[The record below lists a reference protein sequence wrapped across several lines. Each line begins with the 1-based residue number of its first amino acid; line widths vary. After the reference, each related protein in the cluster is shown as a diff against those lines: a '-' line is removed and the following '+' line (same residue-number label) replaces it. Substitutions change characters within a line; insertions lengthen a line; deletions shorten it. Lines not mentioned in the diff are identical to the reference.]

1 MIVDIKIAK
10 ISNHEYFK
18 ASIFFIYSLLSGYFL
33 INHAMWRDEL
43 QLWLVASKSEN
54 LFELVANKQYEI
66 RPYIWFLICWILSR
80 FTQNPEVLKI
90 FNYAVCISLA
100 IVLLYRCKGSLVLRI
115 GFLFGFLT
123 LFGYS
128 AISEEYLLG
137 TLIFIIAVSQIQH
150 QSRHLSV
157 LLVAALLANINLTFA
172 IVSIGI
178 ALIPSYSVLMNA
190 LNKRFA
196 FLVDLAGIVLYI
208 SFFLFSIASM
218 WPPSDFGFRS
228 TSPEFSFLAVKK
240 MAGNTS
246 GALVPFVVGN
256 SVNGQLGNLITYT
269 VAMFAFAAILVLL
282 LSAFKKSAAIGVS
295 TSICM
300 VLLVAW
306 TGIGYANFWWHL
318 GVVFIAYFGFSLISI
333 SEWKESERIQK
344 VGQLILAIVLV
355 SQSIALFIGP
365 NLGVVPRMPYSMARE
380 SAAYVDSICG
390 NECTVIT
397 NDSVTGASISAYLG
411 GKEIFRADRNDFG
424 TFVVWDSK
432 HTYRKSVSWSDLI
445 SSASKFSNPIF
456 VTSNMYYPPDGVTV
470 LANFSGAVWAN
481 ENFLVSRP
489 NL

>member
-1 MIVDIKIAK
+1 MVIEIRIAK
-10 ISNHEYFK
+10 ISHHDLFK

-66 RPYIWFLICWILSR
+66 RPYIWFLVCWILSR

-100 IVLLYRCKGSLVLRI
+100 IVSLYRCKGSLVLRI

-157 LLVAALLANINLTFA
+157 LLMAALLANINLTFA

-178 ALIPSYSVLMNA
+178 ALIPSYSVLVNA
-190 LNKRFA
+190 LNKRFV
-196 FLVDLAGIVLYI
+196 LIVDLAGIVLYI

-218 WPPSDFGFRS
+218 WPPSDFGFGS

-240 MAGNTS
+240 MASNTS
-246 GALVPFVVGN
+246 GALIPFVAGI

-269 VAMFAFAAILVLL
+269 VAIFVFAAILVLL

-300 VLLVAW
+300 LLLIVW

-318 GVVFIAYFGFSLISI
+318 GVIFIAYFGFSLISI
-333 SEWKESERIQK
+333 PEWKESERIQK
-344 VGQLILAIVLV
+344 VGHLILAIVLV
-355 SQSIALFIGP
+355 SQSIALFTGP
-365 NLGVVPRMPYSMARE
+365 NLGVVPRKPYSMARE
-380 SAAYVDSICG
+380 SAAYIDSICG

-411 GKEIFRADRNDFG
+411 GTEIFRADRNDFG
-424 TFVVWDSK
+424 TFVEWDSK
-432 HTYRKSVSWSDLI
+432 YTYRKSVSWSDLL
-445 SSASKFSNPIF
+445 SLASKFSNPIF

-470 LANFSGAVWAN
+470 LSNFSGAVWGN
-481 ENFLVSRP
+481 ENFLVSKP

>member
-240 MAGNTS
+240 MASNTS

-397 NDSVTGASISAYLG
+397 NDSATGASISAYLG

>member
-1 MIVDIKIAK
+1 VIVDIKIAK

>member
-1 MIVDIKIAK
+1 VIVDIKIAK

-240 MAGNTS
+240 MASNTS

-397 NDSVTGASISAYLG
+397 NDSATGASISAYLG